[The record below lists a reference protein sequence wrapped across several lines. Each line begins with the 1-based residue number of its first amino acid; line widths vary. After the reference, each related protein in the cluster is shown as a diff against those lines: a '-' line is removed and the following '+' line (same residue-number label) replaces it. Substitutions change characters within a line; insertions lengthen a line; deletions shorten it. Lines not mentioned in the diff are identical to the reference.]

1 MRKEIQIP
9 TNCPSCD
16 SKLELVNA
24 QLFCRNILCPARAS
38 RGILHFAKTLK
49 IKGLGEATIEKLNL
63 EHFSGIY
70 SLSEAE
76 IVSKLG
82 SEKVGKKLFSEI
94 EKSKTAEF
102 CSLIEAFGIPKVGKT
117 LSSKLKSLSSVK
129 QITADTCEKLGLK
142 GVATNN
148 LLEFFNTEF
157 KDIEE
162 FLPFPQLYNN
172 QGIVDDTIEYTKDI
186 ICISGKLK
194 SFKTKA
200 EAKIVLEGLGYQ
212 VSDNLT
218 KNVTILVDEENRGSE
233 KRIKAEEM
241 GLVIVDNLLN
251 FIEKEKEI

>member
-38 RGILHFAKTLK
+38 RGILHFAKVLK

-63 EHFSGIY
+63 EHFSEIY
-70 SLSEAE
+70 SLSEDE
-76 IVSKLG
+76 IILKLG
-82 SEKVGKKLFSEI
+82 SEKVGQKLFSEI
-94 EKSKTAEF
+94 EKSKNSDF
-102 CSLIEAFGIPKVGKT
+102 CSIIEAFGIPKVGKT
-117 LSSKLKSLSSVK
+117 LSSKLRGLSSVK
-129 QITADTCEKLGLK
+129 EITELTCKDLGLK

-172 QGIVDDTIEYTKDI
+172 EGSTDNTIESTKGV

-194 SFKTKA
+194 AFKTKA
-200 EAKIVLEGLGYQ
+200 EAKVVLEELGYKI
-212 VSDNLT
+212 SESLT
-218 KNVTILVDEENRGSE
+218 KSVTILVDEENRDSE
-233 KRIKAEEM
+233 KRIKATEM
-241 GLVIVDNLLN
+241 GLMIVDNLLN
-251 FIEKEKEI
+251 FIKEESI